1 MSNEILYY
9 IIGIAGGLFV
19 LILVAYFVLQSRMNK
34 GEMKRIKELRQGT
47 SKNTFSADVIYQKL
61 YLIFKKIPIIK
72 RYLLK
77 IRRKLEIIYMQD
89 EYKTRRQAAKTMT
102 QSLAIIIPIT
112 LAVLMLTSGDNLLR
126 VILLLFEA
134 FLIETI
140 ITGKIDKLDTKILK
154 QQIDF
159 FAEIRHAYNE
169 YNMVEEAIYE
179 VSQNDE
185 LEVSRQGEKIYEILI
200 SDDPETELEKYYDV
214 APNSFLKEF
223 AGISYLTKEFGDRTI
238 DGASLYLKN
247 LNNITK
253 EMQLEIL
260 KRDKLDYVFQS
271 LSFISIVPVLFLT
284 PLKNWAIGSFAFTA
298 QFYNGK
304 GGLIVQIL
312 LLVLT
317 FLSYILIRKVKDTGS
332 IKDEYKDPNSVWQMR
347 LYKKE
352 FIKPI
357 IDMFIPKKKTKEYRK
372 NVKLMKEA
380 AAKQK
385 METLYVNRICLC
397 IVSFVIS
404 ILFFCLVHSVAL
416 DYIYTQPVG
425 DYDLMGGLSEADTVK
440 GMEKREVYNTFLDK
454 FKDKNIKI
462 EVLRENV
469 ARHKYFEEATDVEI
483 DKATEDIFDELKI
496 VSKENFRWFELLI
509 ACVIAWAGYQ
519 APIWILMFQK
529 ILRKMEMENEVMQFQ
544 TIITML
550 MKIERVNVEIILE
563 WLERYSNIFR
573 EPITKCVN
581 NYEAGAWEALEEFKN
596 EIAFPQLIRLI
607 ESMQAAVEKIPI
619 EKAFEELDNERD
631 YYQAKREEANNK
643 LISRKGLIGKAV
655 GFAPMI
661 CVFCGYLIIPL
672 VLIGLTSMTDTFATM
687 STMY

>member
-1 MSNEILYY
+1 MSNEILYT
-9 IIGIAGGLFV
+9 IIGIAGGAFL
-19 LILVAYFVLQSRMNK
+19 LIIFAYLYLKSQMNK
-34 GEMKRIKELRQGT
+34 GDLKRIKELKEGT
-47 SKNTFSADVIYQKL
+47 QKNAFSADVIYQKL
-61 YLIFKKIPIIK
+61 YLMFKKIPVIK

-89 EYKTRRQAAKTMT
+89 EYKTRRQAAKTLSQALM
-102 QSLAIIIPIT
+102 LIIPIT
-112 LAVLMLTSGDNLLR
+112 IVIIMLTKNDPLLL
-126 VILLLFEA
+126 VILLLFEI

-154 QQIDF
+154 QQIGF

-214 APNSFLKEF
+214 APNSYLKEF
-223 AGISYLTKEFGDRTI
+223 AGVSYLTKEFGDRNI

-271 LSFISIVPVLFLT
+271 LSFIAVVPVLLLT
-284 PLKNWAIGSFAFTA
+284 PLKNWAIGSFGFTA

-304 GGLIVQIL
+304 GGMMVQIL
-312 LLVLT
+312 LLLLT
-317 FLSYILIRKVKDTGS
+317 FICYILVRKVKDTGS
-332 IKDEYKDPNSVWQMR
+332 IKDEYRDQNKVWQMK
-347 LYKKE
+347 LYNNS
-352 FIKPI
+352 FLKPI
-357 IDMFIPKKKTKEYRK
+357 IDKFIPNKKTREYRK
-372 NVKLMKEA
+372 TVKLMKES

-385 METLYVNRICLC
+385 IETLYVNRIVYA
-397 IVSFVIS
+397 IVAFIVA
-404 ILFFCLVHSVAL
+404 ILFFTLLHNVAV
-416 DYIYTQPVG
+416 DYIYSEPVA
-425 DYDLMGGLSEADTVK
+425 DYDLLSTSVELDEE
-440 GMEKREVYNTFLDK
+440 GQRKRDIYNSFLDR
-454 FKDKNIKI
+454 FKGQNITK
-462 EVLRENV
+462 ERLRKAIASSSDFAESTDV
-469 ARHKYFEEATDVEI
+469 DIDEATEKI
-483 DKATEDIFDELKI
+483 YKELQI
-496 VSKENFRWFELLI
+496 INNENFKWFELLI
-509 ACVIAWAGYQ
+509 ACVVAWAGYQ
-519 APIWILMFQK
+519 APIWILVFQK
-529 ILRKMEMENEVMQFQ
+529 ILRKLEMENEVMQFQ

-581 NYEAGAWEALEEFKN
+581 NYEAGAWEALDELKN
-596 EIAFPQLIRLI
+596 DIAFPQLVRLI

-619 EKAFEELDNERD
+619 EKAFEELENERE

-643 LISRKGLIGKAV
+643 LISRKGLIGKGL

-661 CVFCGYLIIPL
+661 CVFCGYLIAPL
-672 VLIGLTSMTDTFATM
+672 VIIGLSSMTSTFATM

>member
-1 MSNEILYY
+1 MSDQILYY
-9 IIGIAGGLFV
+9 IIGIAGGAFL
-19 LILVAYFVLQSRMNK
+19 LILIAFFILQKQMNK
-34 GEMKRIKELRQGT
+34 GDMKRIRELRKGT
-47 SKNTFSADVIYQKL
+47 EKRSLSADVIYQKL
-61 YLIFKKIPIIK
+61 YIIFKKIPVLK

-89 EYKTRRQAAKTMT
+89 EYKTRRQAAKTLSQAIM
-102 QSLAIIIPIT
+102 IIIPIILVIFIIT
-112 LAVLMLTSGDNLLR
+112 KGDTLLR
-126 VILLLFEA
+126 VILLLFTA
-134 FLIETI
+134 FLSETI
-140 ITGKIDKLDTKILK
+140 ITGKIDKLDTKLLK
-154 QQIDF
+154 QQIGF

-169 YNMVEEAIYE
+169 FNMVEEAIYE

-223 AGISYLTKEFGDRTI
+223 AGISYLTREFGDRTI

-271 LSFISIVPVLFLT
+271 LSFIAIVPVLFLT
-284 PLKNWAIGSFAFTA
+284 PLKNWAINSFAFTA

-304 GGLIVQIL
+304 GGLITQIIL
-312 LLVLT
+312 LLLT
-317 FLSYILIRKVKDTGS
+317 FVCYILIRKIKDTGS
-332 IKDEYKDPNSVWQMR
+332 IKDEYKDPNKVWQMR
-347 LYKKE
+347 LYKNK
-352 FIKPI
+352 FIKSI
-357 IDMFIPKKKTKEYRK
+357 VDKFIPNKDTKEYRK
-372 NVKLMKEA
+372 NVKLMKESA
-380 AAKQK
+380 TKQK
-385 METLYVNRICLC
+385 MEALYVNRICLA
-397 IVSFVIS
+397 IVSFILS
-404 ILFFCLVHSVAL
+404 IAFFTLVHTVTRN
-416 DYIYTQPVG
+416 YIYTEPVAN
-425 DYDLMGGLSEADTVK
+425 YDMLATSPTDESEEGK
-440 GMEKREVYNTFLDK
+440 QKRQIYNYFLDML
-454 FKDKNIKI
+454 
-462 EVLRENV
+462 EGRELSQEQVRAYLVNSQ
-469 ARHKYFEEATDVEI
+469 YFNEASDVEI
-483 DKATEDIFDELKI
+483 DQAAEKIYGELQILNSEKF
-496 VSKENFRWFELLI
+496 KWFEMLL
-509 ACVIAWAGYQ
+509 ACVFAWVGYQ

-529 ILRKMEMENEVMQFQ
+529 ILRNLEMENEVMQFQ

-550 MKIERVNVEIILE
+550 MKIERVSVEIILE

-581 NYEAGAWEALEEFKN
+581 NYEAGAWEALEDLKN

-619 EKAFEELDNERD
+619 EKAFEELENERD

-643 LISRKGLIGKAV
+643 LISKKGLIGKFV

-661 CVFCGYLIIPL
+661 SVFCGYLIVPL
-672 VLIGLTSMTDTFATM
+672 VFIGLNSMTQTFATM